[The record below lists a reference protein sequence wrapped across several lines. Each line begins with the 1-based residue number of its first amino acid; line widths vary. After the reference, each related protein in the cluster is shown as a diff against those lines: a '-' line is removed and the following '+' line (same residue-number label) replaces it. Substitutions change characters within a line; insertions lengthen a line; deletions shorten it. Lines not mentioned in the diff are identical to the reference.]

1 LDFATARPWL
11 RGFAFGERIAMKS
24 LASAE
29 VLSETRERLLQ
40 ACPGDRA
47 RWGRMT
53 ATQMV
58 RHLTCAYEVALG
70 ERAAVQVKGLPPVVV
85 KWVALR
91 SGLRWPKN
99 MATTP
104 ELARA
109 IKETPKNQF
118 GDLVGGTIEKM
129 EAVASGA
136 AWQHSHPMFGRMTAA
151 DWMRWG
157 YLHADHHL
165 RQFGR

>member
-1 LDFATARPWL
+1 
-11 RGFAFGERIAMKS
+11 MKS

-29 VLSETRERLLQ
+29 TLSETKGRLLSL
-40 ACPGDRA
+40 GEDDRA
-47 RWGRMT
+47 HWGEMT

-58 RHLTCAYEVALG
+58 RHLTCAYEIALG
-70 ERAAVQVKGLPPVVV
+70 ERVVEPVKGLPPVVV

-104 ELARA
+104 ELVRA
-109 IKETPKNQF
+109 IKETPKAQF
-118 GDLVGGTIEKM
+118 GELVGDTIEKM
-129 EAVASGA
+129 EAVADGA
-136 AWQHSHPMFGRMTAA
+136 AWQQSHPMFGQMTSA

>member
-1 LDFATARPWL
+1 
-11 RGFAFGERIAMKS
+11 MKS

-29 VLSETRERLLQ
+29 VLSEMRGRLLRLRAEDRALWGKMTASQ
-40 ACPGDRA
+40 MARHLVCSCQMALGDRTMEA
-47 RWGRMT
+47 QKVP
-53 ATQMV
+53 A
-58 RHLTCAYEVALG
+58 
-70 ERAAVQVKGLPPVVV
+70 PVVV

-99 MATTP
+99 LATTP

-109 IKETPKNQF
+109 LEEPSEGTFDELVCEAIKT
-118 GDLVGGTIEKM
+118 M
-129 EAVASGA
+129 EAVASGTHLA
-136 AWQHSHPMFGRMTAA
+136 PRHPMFGTMSAT